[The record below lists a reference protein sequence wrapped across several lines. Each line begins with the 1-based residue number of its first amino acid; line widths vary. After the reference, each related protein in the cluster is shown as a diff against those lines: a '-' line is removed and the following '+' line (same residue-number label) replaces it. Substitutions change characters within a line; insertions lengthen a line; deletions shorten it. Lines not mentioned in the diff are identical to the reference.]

1 MTGKVIT
8 GTTERGQRDAREN
21 YPNMISAAA
30 SYCAAVADCGRY
42 GTINVRL
49 DDGVDKSRAD
59 CWTARLLWRPLVEKG
74 KPYCGDDRSEEFG
87 FIKIKFEYPLPG
99 QLYDAWIIL
108 PSGHGATH
116 YDACFVEIIA
126 GELIGGSPV
135 PYEARCAIHLDHT
148 PSIMRSLSF
157 GDNWVKKDD
166 PKRLWR

>member
-1 MTGKVIT
+1 MTVKVIT

-49 DDGVDKSRAD
+49 DDGLDKSRAD

-87 FIKIKFEYPLPG
+87 FIKIKFEYPLLG

-108 PSGHGATH
+108 PSGHYASH
-116 YDACFVEIIA
+116 YDANLVEIITA
-126 GELIGGSPV
+126 ELIGGRPV
-135 PYEARCAIHLDHT
+135 PYEAHCAIHLDHT
-148 PSIMRSLSF
+148 PSLVRPASF
-157 GDNWVKKDD
+157 GDNYWVERDE
-166 PKRLWR
+166 PQRLW